1 MKIKLIPAEDMSI
14 ETNDISIEYD
24 TKKIFEFVINY
35 FQKNNPSPTTE
46 LIYKNPYELLV
57 AVILSAR
64 TTDKRVN
71 MVTPALFE
79 KFPDAE
85 KLAKATP
92 DEVFKYISS
101 VSFPNN
107 KSEYL
112 VRMSKSLVEK
122 YNGKIPED
130 ENELIKL
137 PGVGRKTA
145 NVITATLFNKPT
157 IAVDTHVFR
166 VAERIGLTTDATTPE
181 ESEKQLM
188 AYTPENVRSKMSHW
202 LILHGRY
209 ICTARD
215 PKCPMCELKEI
226 CRYYEANS

>member
-1 MKIKLIPAEDMSI
+1 MKINLIPAEDVST
-14 ETNDISIEYD
+14 ETKDIDDE

-35 FQKNNPSPTTE
+35 FQKTNPNPTTE
-46 LIYKNPYELLV
+46 LKYKNPFELLV

-79 KFPDAE
+79 KYPDAE
-85 KLAKATP
+85 KLAKAAP
-92 DEVFKYISS
+92 DEVYKYISS

-107 KSEYL
+107 KSDYL
-112 VRMSKSLVEK
+112 VRMSKSLIEK
-122 YNGKIPED
+122 YNGKVPED
-130 ENELIKL
+130 ESELQKL

-166 VAERIGLTTDATTPE
+166 TAERIGLTTDATTPE

-188 AYTPENVRSKMSHW
+188 IYTPENVRSKMSHW

-215 PKCPMCELKEI
+215 PKCPMCGLKEM
-226 CRYYEANS
+226 CRYYEAHQ